1 MACSHSS
8 VTNNQPVFSSIKG
21 LLHSITYRVFNA
33 NSIFCNNSLK
43 TPNIF
48 YCNDICFIT
57 DARINK
63 GNYFLFNKSV
73 LDRTFVSFS
82 HDDNP
87 IHGTALIF
95 PEG

>member
-33 NSIFCNNSLK
+33 NSIFLNNSLK

-63 GNYFLFNKSV
+63 
-73 LDRTFVSFS
+73 R
-82 HDDNP
+82 
-87 IHGTALIF
+87 
-95 PEG
+95 